1 MKKIK
6 IAEGQMTMAAM
17 QIQKALGLSPLETE
31 IAMTAALAEV
41 RSFALHDMCEEKNEG
56 TESEP

>member
-1 MKKIK
+1 
-6 IAEGQMTMAAM
+6 MTMAAM

-41 RSFALHDMCEEKNEG
+41 RSFALHEMCEEKNEG